1 MTRWLPH
8 PLLAIALLILWL
20 VLAQSASPGQIL
32 LGAGAALLATH
43 AFAAL
48 HSRPPFRIRLKPV
61 FKLAGFVIADIF
73 RSNLAV
79 AGIVLFRRR
88 DRVSDFIRVPI
99 ALKQEQALAVLAL
112 ILTATPGS
120 LWVNFDRRNG
130 MLLLHVLDLV
140 DEEAWVRLIKD
151 RYEALLMEIF
161 ER

>member
-1 MTRWLPH
+1 MSRLLPH
-8 PLLAIALLILWL
+8 PLLALALLILWL

-32 LGAGAALLATH
+32 LGAGASLLATH

-48 HSRPPFRIRLKPV
+48 HARPLSRIRLKPAV
-61 FKLAGFVIADIF
+61 KLAGFVIVDIF

-79 AGIVLFRRR
+79 AAIVLFRRR
-88 DRVSDFIRVPI
+88 ERVSDFIRVPI
-99 ALKQEQALAVLAL
+99 ALQQDQALAVLAL
-112 ILTATPGS
+112 IVTATPGS
-120 LWVNFDRRNG
+120 LWVDFDRRNG

-140 DEEAWVRLIKD
+140 DEQAWVRLIKD